1 MSNQSGPLQIGER
14 FPHDKAGG
22 QRMVGCIQ
30 LARWAIRIESE
41 VSLARHNLSKEDIDE
56 VILALA
62 FGTYLD
68 VHSAI
73 TIGLLP

>member
-1 MSNQSGPLQIGER
+1 
-14 FPHDKAGG
+14 
-22 QRMVGCIQ
+22 MVGCIQ